1 MKRAF
6 LFLVTVGSV
15 LSVHAQQWAIGGAI
29 GGGFTPQV
37 GVTSAAG
44 RAGTGLANG
53 LAATAAVGQNLNRHW
68 SGEIRYT
75 FRGGSLL
82 ASGPIGDVRFG
93 ARSHSVHYDILI
105 HARPAGSAIRPFA
118 AGGAGIRV
126 FQGTGREAAYQ
137 PLQEYVLLT
146 KTREW
151 KPLINA
157 GGGIKAALSPHVW
170 LRLEVR
176 DYFTPF
182 PSKVIAPAT
191 GATVK
196 GWLHDIVPLCGISYA
211 F

>member
-1 MKRAF
+1 MKRAS
-6 LFLVTVGSV
+6 LFLVIAGSLSFAIAQWEVG
-15 LSVHAQQWAIGGAI
+15 AAGGGALARQAAVS
-29 GGGFTPQV
+29 T
-37 GVTSAAG
+37 AAG
-44 RAGTGLANG
+44 RAGAGLANG
-53 LAATAAVGQNLNRHW
+53 LAASAAIGQNLSRYW

-75 FRGGSLL
+75 FRSGSLRT
-82 ASGPIGDVRFG
+82 SVPSTDVRFG
-93 ARSHSVHYDILI
+93 ARSHAVQYDMLI
-105 HARPAGSAIRPFA
+105 HARPAGSSIRPFA
-118 AGGAGIRV
+118 VGGAGIRI
-126 FQGTGREAAYQ
+126 FQGTGRESSYQ

-151 KPLINA
+151 KPLISA

-176 DYFTPF
+176 DYLTPF

-196 GWLHDIVPLCGISYA
+196 GWLHDVVPLCGISYV